1 MTLARRICWGERGD
15 FREICAVEITTSSNN
30 FSYFL
35 SDLNLVA
42 IQQHFFAKD
51 RILSDFIQMFA
62 SPKMMTAVI
71 RASTSDRFAPDRKRR
86 NTVA

>member
-15 FREICAVEITTSSNN
+15 FREICAVEVTTSSNN

-42 IQQHFFAKD
+42 IQQHF
-51 RILSDFIQMFA
+51 L
-62 SPKMMTAVI
+62 PKTE
-71 RASTSDRFAPDRKRR
+71 F
-86 NTVA
+86 